1 MTLLLTIQLCLL
13 AGCCTWPWASSSR
26 MLTPGIIPD
35 SIDGVH
41 VTLAFADG
49 SGCSSLVQARLQICR
64 KGE

>member
-1 MTLLLTIQLCLL
+1 
-13 AGCCTWPWASSSR
+13 

-64 KGE
+64 KEEWLSFSLHSFAS